1 MNLKYFYLRNNIYV
15 EKLPKEYIDK
25 IFKLTN
31 NDLISPSNDIIKIV
45 ESTFKDAIDVNVE
58 KDVTCMSC
66 YGPDNERFWFP
77 SNELISGFR
86 HDDFGDNGLG
96 KEEEWAENNNKQIMF
111 INAIS
116 DGLKKLATDT
126 LKMPVNVVWYNRYTI
141 KEAVNQKAEVK

>member
-1 MNLKYFYLRNNIYV
+1 
-15 EKLPKEYIDK
+15 
-25 IFKLTN
+25 
-31 NDLISPSNDIIKIV
+31 
-45 ESTFKDAIDVNVE
+45 
-58 KDVTCMSC
+58 MSC

-77 SNELISGFR
+77 SNELIIGFR